1 MRSLLF
7 NTYDIASKIVKLGK
21 MLNLE
26 VKEIK

>member
-1 MRSLLF
+1 MGSLLF

>member
-21 MLNLE
+21 MLNFE